1 MRKLYVRLTLLSEL
15 LIYSVYWSYITVM
28 KFFAGNANVFDLGL
42 FMEFGWEA
50 LHQVHTIS
58 AFLFWFSYNG
68 IIYVISPITLL
79 GSYPAILILQS
90 AFIGLGALPLFGI
103 AKHYLKDDMS
113 ALLLSASYLLYFP
126 LAGVNWYDAHYQAF
140 FPTLFLLGYYFF
152 VKDRYRPALA
162 FLILSSMVRYP
173 YFIFPFIFAVIVL
186 IEQSVRHLRSCE
198 HSAGRVYLSI
208 AVIVFGAVLSLLYYF
223 FYAHGSFAANFAGTG
238 TVVGTVRLYN
248 GAVTYMLDTK
258 VFTVLLFLAPLLFL
272 PVLSK
277 RWAIL
282 YVPLFYLVFTSNYW
296 GYTYPYLFML
306 QYPAG
311 IVPFLYLG
319 LIEGAA
325 WLGRDRK
332 RRLRVIS
339 IVVLVSVLISAS
351 AFQPYGPFNSASG
364 MKYDIGQQT
373 NANMKVYGE
382 LNTMISLINKSDP
395 YVLFQS
401 NVPQVLPRPL
411 KYLNTPLITNIQEV
425 TYDLMHVYPNGTSV
439 PVRVDYVLSDPY
451 SGYYYTKQGP
461 PYNASMYDFIREFYG
476 SQSYGLLAEA
486 SGMMLLERNY
496 MGSVKYFVPLD
507 QSFNS
512 SQIFSSIGQSNS
524 TCLNF
529 TDINSPAYTIA
540 WYGPYTTLYP
550 GTYTA
555 TYWLYTDNSN
565 NSVLLQVTANGG
577 AQTLISRQLGPGSL
591 KTGTWNQVNLTF
603 YSNGVYS
610 AVEFR
615 GLISHYNGTLLLG
628 GISLTQV
635 GPGLPNANDLYVYPG
650 QLDLGDGTYALT
662 NGSITAVNESN
673 EMAWYGP
680 YTTLQPGHYLVKYM
694 LSTTNSSPYN
704 RAMLQ
709 VTSNSGN
716 VVLGEQGITG
726 AYTAPVQLCINGT
739 TTNVE
744 FRGYVENWQGNL
756 TLNGI
761 EIIEAGPE
769 VNYTYPAYG
778 LYSTYYT
785 NGTISGTNNEMAW
798 YGPYTTLCPGD
809 YSVTF
814 WLNGSA
820 SVNLQVTAGYGSV
833 YLASN
838 TVHVSG
844 PGRFTL
850 NFTVSQEEQYV
861 EFRGYVINGS
871 VELEML
877 NVSGQ
882 FAQVNENG
890 FGSGYA

>member
-1 MRKLYVRLTLLSEL
+1 EVVDPY
-15 LIYSVYWSYITVM
+15 
-28 KFFAGNANVFDLGL
+28 
-42 FMEFGWEA
+42 A
-50 LHQVHTIS
+50 L
-58 AFLFWFSYNG
+58 W
-68 IIYVISPITLL
+68 
-79 GSYPAILILQS
+79 
-90 AFIGLGALPLFGI
+90 
-103 AKHYLKDDMS
+103 
-113 ALLLSASYLLYFP
+113 
-126 LAGVNWYDAHYQAF
+126 F
-140 FPTLFLLGYYFF
+140 FPNYFNELWSTGN
-152 VKDRYRPALA
+152 YGLA
-162 FLILSSMVRYP
+162 SE
-173 YFIFPFIFAVIVL
+173 A
-186 IEQSVRHLRSCE
+186 
-198 HSAGRVYLSI
+198 
-208 AVIVFGAVLSLLYYF
+208 
-223 FYAHGSFAANFAGTG
+223 
-238 TVVGTVRLYN
+238 
-248 GAVTYMLDTK
+248 D
-258 VFTVLLFLAPLLFL
+258 
-272 PVLSK
+272 
-277 RWAIL
+277 
-282 YVPLFYLVFTSNYW
+282 
-296 GYTYPYLFML
+296 
-306 QYPAG
+306 G
-311 IVPFLYLG
+311 IV
-319 LIEGAA
+319 
-325 WLGRDRK
+325 
-332 RRLRVIS
+332 
-339 IVVLVSVLISAS
+339 
-351 AFQPYGPFNSASG
+351 
-364 MKYDIGQQT
+364 
-373 NANMKVYGE
+373 
-382 LNTMISLINKSDP
+382 MI
-395 YVLFQS
+395 
-401 NVPQVLPRPL
+401 
-411 KYLNTPLITNIQEV
+411 
-425 TYDLMHVYPNGTSV
+425 
-439 PVRVDYVLSDPY
+439 
-451 SGYYYTKQGP
+451 
-461 PYNASMYDFIREFYG
+461 
-476 SQSYGLLAEA
+476 
-486 SGMMLLERNY
+486 ERNY
-496 MGSVKYFVPLD
+496 SAQPEYFSPLTMNYASNQLAITGSARLSNGTIEASNV
-507 QSFNS
+507 
-512 SQIFSSIGQSNS
+512 SNS
-524 TCLNF
+524 KLWF
-529 TDINSPAYTIA
+529 
-540 WYGPYTTLYP
+540 GPWTSIVP
-550 GTYTA
+550 GMYRA
-555 TYWLYTDNSN
+555 TFLLKGVNLSN
-565 NSVLLQVTANGG
+565 ESRVELLVTANDGG
-577 AQTLISRQLGPGSL
+577 TALGSR
-591 KTGTWNQVNLTF
+591 TINGTQIGEVWTPITMNFYVNNI
-603 YSNGVYS
+603 YQQ
-610 AVEFR
+610 VEFI
-615 GLISHYNGTLLLG
+615 GYADNISGTLLMKNV
-628 GISLTQV
+628 SLTQV